1 MKIAKERIIFD
12 NYDTE
17 GLEEELRNDE
27 EYKDFYDEDFD
38 NLIATILDE
47 EYDMAKE
54 YLHEVFENK
63 SIVCVGSCGRW
74 DGVYSGGF
82 VSDDIDEVLERVL
95 KDCYYFKIWDENGH
109 LFIQGTHHDG
119 SITVEVKALTAK
131 GSEYYDNWNYGSDNR
146 TEREVMENLFKRY
159 SVLPRLVERVWGG
172 KRTEYITPTKSDLQR
187 KISNEA
193 RSFYC

>member
-1 MKIAKERIIFD
+1 MKIAKERVIFD

-17 GLEEELRNDE
+17 DLEEEIRNDE
-27 EYKDFYDEDFD
+27 EYKDFDDNDIGSLISVILNED
-38 NLIATILDE
+38 
-47 EYDMAKE
+47 YYRAKE
-54 YLHEVFENK
+54 DLYSAFVNTRM
-63 SIVCVGSCGRW
+63 VCVGSCGRW
-74 DGVYSGGF
+74 DGVYDGGF
-82 VSDDIDEVLERVL
+82 VSDDIDEVLEKVL
-95 KDCYYFKIWDENGH
+95 KDCDYVKIWDENGH
-109 LFIQGTHHDG
+109 LFIHGTHHDG

-172 KRTEYITPTKSDLQR
+172 KKTEYITPTKSDLQR